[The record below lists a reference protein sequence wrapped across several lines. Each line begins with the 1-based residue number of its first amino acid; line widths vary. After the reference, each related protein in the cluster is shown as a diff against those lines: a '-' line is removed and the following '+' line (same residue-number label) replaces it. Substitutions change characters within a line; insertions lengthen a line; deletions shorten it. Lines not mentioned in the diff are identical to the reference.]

1 MDDSGKPFINDVIGY
16 LEVSCRD
23 KRFRE
28 TEWVDAVLCH
38 RKGGLKAKG
47 KRVSL
52 YFWPRNSLL
61 NLPSASILVDS
72 RYSKIGFW
80 VLCTRPFHHFFI
92 MLEVLKVGGP

>member
-38 RKGGLKAKG
+38 RKSGSEG
-47 KRVSL
+47 KRKKS
-52 YFWPRNSLL
+52 
-61 NLPSASILVDS
+61 
-72 RYSKIGFW
+72 
-80 VLCTRPFHHFFI
+80 FFI
-92 MLEVLKVGGP
+92 FFGQK